1 MLFDNPSESKALDGD
16 CVPIHSAKGAI
27 AELTELSIEIDPSYL
42 PRRHKLFGE
51 IEGAVDEVYGRY
63 LQQATGARDNASTR
77 AALRMFEALAYF
89 RRSGARLAWGVAD
102 DCQLGYSLRDAANR
116 PLRLNRR
123 SERRCAISQKTSH
136 SNAVWAG
143 PGDTHPSRARGQT
156 GRANR
161 DDCFPSATGACSAS
175 ASATIRSC
183 GLIPIDAR
191 PDESDSPKPERHAE
205 RRRAGSAARAR
216 IGTALGQ
223 TLPAPALFP
232 AS

>member
-1 MLFDNPSESKALDGD
+1 MSERLK
-16 CVPIHSAKGAI
+16 
-27 AELTELSIEIDPSYL
+27 
-42 PRRHKLFGE
+42 RRVARVLRGVA
-51 IEGAVDEVYGRY
+51 GTTRY
-63 LQQATGARDNASTR
+63 QQALSDLCEARGALVHSGVTGKGKVDLV
-77 AALRMFEALAYF
+77 AAQQGFVHVL
-89 RRSGARLAWGVAD
+89 
-102 DCQLGYSLRDAANR
+102 CQLARRLGS
-116 PLRLNRR
+116 LNRR

>member
-1 MLFDNPSESKALDGD
+1 VLFDNPSESKALDGD

-116 PLRLNRR
+116 PLRV
-123 SERRCAISQKTSH
+123 
-136 SNAVWAG
+136 AVQSPWSLG
-143 PGDTHPSRARGQT
+143 
-156 GRANR
+156 
-161 DDCFPSATGACSAS
+161 AS
-175 ASATIRSC
+175 AQNQS
-183 GLIPIDAR
+183 
-191 PDESDSPKPERHAE
+191 
-205 RRRAGSAARAR
+205 RAGSAPPVWLAVSSSRR
-216 IGTALGQ
+216 
-223 TLPAPALFP
+223 
-232 AS
+232 